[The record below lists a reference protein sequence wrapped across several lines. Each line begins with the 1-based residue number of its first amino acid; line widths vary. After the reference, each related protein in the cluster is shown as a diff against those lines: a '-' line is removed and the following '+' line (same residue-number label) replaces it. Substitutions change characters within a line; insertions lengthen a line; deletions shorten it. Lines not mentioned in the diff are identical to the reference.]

1 VKAVVLCHNQ
11 SMDTKIKEA
20 EISETDQ
27 YPFVKDIVP
36 GTMSGAEML
45 AYWQESGCFEVWAEQ
60 YKDIGPGKK
69 YADSTE
75 YVQAM
80 RARAD
85 YRSRE

>member
-1 VKAVVLCHNQ
+1 
-11 SMDTKIKEA
+11 MDTETKEA
-20 EISETDQ
+20 EISEADQ
-27 YPFVKDIVP
+27 YPFVKGIVP

-45 AYWQESGCFEVWAEQ
+45 AYWEENGCFDVWAEQ

-80 RARAD
+80 REQTEKRPQA
-85 YRSRE
+85 

>member
-1 VKAVVLCHNQ
+1 
-11 SMDTKIKEA
+11 MDTKTKKA
-20 EISETDQ
+20 ENAENADLPEPEG
-27 YPFVKDIVP
+27 YPFVKGSVP
-36 GTMSGAEML
+36 TAMSGAEAI
-45 AYWQESGCFEVWAEQ
+45 AYWKEHGCFEVWAEQ

-85 YRSRE
+85 YRGH

>member
-1 VKAVVLCHNQ
+1 
-11 SMDTKIKEA
+11 MDTAIKTESTDTEA
-20 EISETDQ
+20 ANHFEMPAIEDD
-27 YPFVKDIVP
+27 PFLKDIVP

-45 AYWQESGCFEVWAEQ
+45 ARLEKSGAFEVWAEQ

-80 RARAD
+80 RARA
-85 YRSRE
+85 E

>member
-1 VKAVVLCHNQ
+1 MKAPRLCHNQ
-11 SMDTKIKEA
+11 SMDTKIEEA
-20 EISETDQ
+20 EISEDDT
-27 YPFVKDIVP
+27 YPFVKGIVP

-45 AYWQESGCFEVWAEQ
+45 AYWKESGCFEVWAEQ

-80 RARAD
+80 REQAENRAH
-85 YRSRE
+85 E

>member
-1 VKAVVLCHNQ
+1 
-11 SMDTKIKEA
+11 MDTQTADTEA
-20 EISETDQ
+20 VEIEPHTLVFGNVSES
-27 YPFVKDIVP
+27 K
-36 GTMSGAEML
+36 SGAEML
-45 AYWQESGCFEVWAEQ
+45 ADWEAQGCFEVWAEQ

-85 YRSRE
+85 YRGHA